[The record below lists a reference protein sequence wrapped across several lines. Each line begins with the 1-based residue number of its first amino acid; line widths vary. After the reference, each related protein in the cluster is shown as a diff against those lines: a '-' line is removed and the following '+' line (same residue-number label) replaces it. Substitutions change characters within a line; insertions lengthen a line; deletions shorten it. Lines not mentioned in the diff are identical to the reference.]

1 MDKYSKQY
9 IASLG
14 VRLAQKILSSDV
26 GSVDEACYFIIRS
39 VHRLVP
45 SPMRIYLRNDYNE
58 FEEKYYILDLG
69 VQVGDDSLPIYQL
82 DPELLKKLTAIQH
95 ENPGQTII
103 SVPLRHKDQLIG
115 FIEITRESPLS
126 DEVLMALGAY
136 GNSVSL
142 GLYIIKEKDKSKRRR
157 DLHSRIMKIL
167 IDLRAKDNIE
177 KLVITFVNEV
187 SRYFLYDRTCV
198 FIFDEHGQII
208 YHYGAKSRGNPLT
221 ISHTHKMPTLDNSP
235 QAFFDISGW
244 WLPIRAK
251 NQVIGCVLVDNIYTL
266 SKINEN
272 QLSALEELCNFVG
285 IIIENMRLFESIE
298 RLGRVDHLTGIYN
311 RRVGIYYINQL
322 IKESDK
328 KNLSFALIFTDL
340 TGLKLTNDTHGHSLG
355 DQMIKDFVGCIN
367 EVVRPR
373 DIVSRMGGDEFL
385 IIFPDCNM
393 EGAEA
398 AWQRIEARMQA
409 YNKATDKT
417 YRLSAS
423 HGCVVYEPHSGV
435 SANRLLAIADKRMYR
450 EKRPRASLPI

>member
-26 GSVDEACYFIIRS
+26 DSVDEACYFIIRS

-167 IDLRAKDNIE
+167 VDLRAKDNIE

-208 YHYGAKSRGNPLT
+208 
-221 ISHTHKMPTLDNSP
+221 
-235 QAFFDISGW
+235 
-244 WLPIRAK
+244 
-251 NQVIGCVLVDNIYTL
+251 
-266 SKINEN
+266 
-272 QLSALEELCNFVG
+272 
-285 IIIENMRLFESIE
+285 
-298 RLGRVDHLTGIYN
+298 
-311 RRVGIYYINQL
+311 
-322 IKESDK
+322 
-328 KNLSFALIFTDL
+328 
-340 TGLKLTNDTHGHSLG
+340 
-355 DQMIKDFVGCIN
+355 
-367 EVVRPR
+367 
-373 DIVSRMGGDEFL
+373 
-385 IIFPDCNM
+385 
-393 EGAEA
+393 
-398 AWQRIEARMQA
+398 
-409 YNKATDKT
+409 
-417 YRLSAS
+417 
-423 HGCVVYEPHSGV
+423 
-435 SANRLLAIADKRMYR
+435 
-450 EKRPRASLPI
+450 